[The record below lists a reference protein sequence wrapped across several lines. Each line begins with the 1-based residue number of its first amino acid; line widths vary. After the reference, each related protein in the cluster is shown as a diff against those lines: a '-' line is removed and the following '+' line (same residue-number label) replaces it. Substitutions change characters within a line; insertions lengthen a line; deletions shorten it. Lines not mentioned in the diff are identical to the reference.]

1 MNEEE
6 HAYDYTLKFRRGKIV
21 DLTGCHDN
29 EGRQLYNFAYFSTN
43 SQITYL
49 CLNLY
54 ELPKCCLK
62 WGNKYIERVPVFFFN
77 ITKGLK
83 YNPDYIFVEKN
94 IKNIEVMLLV
104 KYREISYD
112 CSNILFVIRKD
123 EFMDSLKYTTIT
135 ENPKECDEFVFPAM
149 YNNSTYLPEIDL
161 KNTDSSPPMSP
172 ILRKFSTKTY
182 NDNKTRILM
191 RKSINSFPKIYSS
204 SEIIRKPPV
213 AEKPKKSIVIRPPEP
228 QIKPTEYYIELMK
241 DLQKQDNNS
250 QPTFK
255 KYNFDNSGDY
265 EQTEIKIEPSFN
277 LTPIAPKTAAN
288 TTSHIQISQQLRST
302 QNPIKP
308 TTNSS
313 QSRHSNKSKNKQ
325 TTSNS
330 SDDDCIKTASLF

>member
-1 MNEEE
+1 MNEER
-6 HAYDYTLKFRRGKIV
+6 AYDYTLKFRRGKIV

-123 EFMDSLKYTTIT
+123 EFMDSLKYTNIT

-149 YNNSTYLPEIDL
+149 YNNSTILP
-161 KNTDSSPPMSP
+161 
-172 ILRKFSTKTY
+172 R
-182 NDNKTRILM
+182 R
-191 RKSINSFPKIYSS
+191 
-204 SEIIRKPPV
+204 
-213 AEKPKKSIVIRPPEP
+213 
-228 QIKPTEYYIELMK
+228 
-241 DLQKQDNNS
+241 
-250 QPTFK
+250 
-255 KYNFDNSGDY
+255 NFNV
-265 EQTEIKIEPSFN
+265 
-277 LTPIAPKTAAN
+277 
-288 TTSHIQISQQLRST
+288 
-302 QNPIKP
+302 
-308 TTNSS
+308 
-313 QSRHSNKSKNKQ
+313 
-325 TTSNS
+325 
-330 SDDDCIKTASLF
+330 